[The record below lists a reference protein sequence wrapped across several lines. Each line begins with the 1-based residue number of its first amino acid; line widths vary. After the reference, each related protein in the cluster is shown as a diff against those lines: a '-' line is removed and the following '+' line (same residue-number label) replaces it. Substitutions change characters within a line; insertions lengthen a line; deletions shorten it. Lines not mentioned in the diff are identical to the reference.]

1 MCQAAPLPRCSNHSL
16 KAKADIEQTIAD
28 NNEKSLEL
36 SQALVSSKRQAR
48 LDGFTN
54 EQIMAGD
61 TPGLEHIQKIREDH
75 AALEREQMKLGR
87 DIAEQELHLDATPR
101 GKKALEEDENA
112 PFRGFRL
119 KNVNALNDWHKRL
132 RETNDSNGI
141 RIVDKESNTEERRAF
156 LGEELVK
163 ARDDYNNAVAAMK
176 DADTRRENLNDEA
189 AEIGARS
196 VGLGDP
202 QGRRFGTWVA
212 KDGASKE
219 EQEEV
224 DYLSRRKSSAMTA
237 LQQSHHDQIL
247 ARAKISSIKKA
258 FEEEKKRQ
266 AKKNATKDEPAKDA
280 AYYSKIEAENKVKA
294 QSKIEDLKAL
304 HLKLTNDA
312 KADTNGDMGESI
324 MRSARASAVGD
335 GLRLLETYR
344 EMNRGNEARAFAQ
357 FREDLTQR
365 KAEALAEG
373 GKATSSTDWSMY
385 SGVNSGFALVLN
397 RAEGI

>member
-16 KAKADIEQTIAD
+16 KAKADIEQTISD
-28 NNEKSLEL
+28 NNEKTLEL
-36 SQALVSSKRQAR
+36 SVALVDAKRKAR
-48 LDGFTN
+48 VNGFTN

-61 TPGLEHIQKIREDH
+61 TPGLEHIKKIREDH

-87 DIAEQELHLDATPR
+87 DIAEQELHLDATPK

-119 KNVNALNDWHKRL
+119 KNVNALNEWHKRL
-132 RETNDSNGI
+132 RATNDSNGV
-141 RIVDKESNTEERRAF
+141 RIVDKEADTEERRAF

-163 ARDDYNNAVAAMK
+163 ARSDYNNAVAAMK
-176 DADTRRENLNDEA
+176 DADERREKLNDEA
-189 AEIGARS
+189 GEIGARS
-196 VGLGDP
+196 VALGDP

-224 DYLSRRKSSAMTA
+224 EYLSSRKSSAMTA

-247 ARAKISSIKKA
+247 ARAKIGSIKKA

-266 AKKNATKDEPAKDA
+266 AKQNSKTEEPAKDA
-280 AYYSKIEAENKVKA
+280 AYYRQLEAENKVKA
-294 QSKIEDLKAL
+294 QSKIEDLKSL
-304 HLKLTNDA
+304 HMKLANDA

-324 MRSARASAVGD
+324 LRSARASAVGD

-357 FREDLTQR
+357 FREDLTSR
-365 KAEALAEG
+365 KEQTLAEAS
-373 GKATSSTDWSMY
+373 KAKNITDWSMY
-385 SGVNSGFALVLN
+385 SGANSGFALVLH